1 MIVVTGGAGFIGSN
15 IVKAL
20 NRNGVFDILVV
31 DNLSNVEKV
40 ANLSKLTIRD
50 YMDKQEFLDAIQSDR
65 TFDRMTTV
73 FHQGAC
79 SDTLATDGKYVLQ
92 NNFTFS
98 KTLFHFCQR
107 RQAQFIYASSASVY
121 GGGSEFSE
129 EPGNE
134 SALNV
139 YAWSK
144 LLFDNY
150 IRQSGAQASPSG
162 SSPPPTTGIQCVG
175 LRYFNVYGPG
185 EFHKGRMASVARHFN
200 NQYLDRQALHLF
212 AGTDGYQNG
221 EQLRDFVYVDDVVN
235 VNLYFMNH
243 PERSGIYNVGAGRAQ
258 SFNQV
263 ALAVINFHRKRQG
276 QAAVNLFEAVEL
288 GLIHYVSMPEALV
301 GKYQNFTEADLT
313 RLRSVGYEED
323 FDDIEA
329 GISKYLS

>member
-20 NRNGVFDILVV
+20 NRDGIVDILVV
-31 DNLSNVEKV
+31 DNLSNAEKIS
-40 ANLSKLTIRD
+40 NLSNLAIRD
-50 YMDKQEFLDAIQSDR
+50 YMDKHEFLEAIQSDR
-65 TFDRMTTV
+65 TFDRIATV

-79 SDTLATDGKYVLQ
+79 SDTMATDGKYVVQ

-98 KTLFHFCQR
+98 KILFHFCQR
-107 RQAQFIYASSASVY
+107 HQAQFIYASSASVY
-121 GGGSEFSE
+121 GGGADFSE
-129 EPGNE
+129 DRSNE

-150 IRQSGAQASPSG
+150 IRQSASLPDSKK
-162 SSPPPTTGIQCVG
+162 PAVQCVG

-185 EFHKGRMASVARHFN
+185 ELHKERMASVAWHFN
-200 NQYLDRQALHLF
+200 NQYRDNRTVKLF

-243 PERSGIYNVGAGRAQ
+243 PELSGIYNVGTGRAQ

-263 ALAVINFHRKRQG
+263 ALAVINFHRNQQG
-276 QAAVNLFEAVEL
+276 LATIDLSEAVDS
-288 GLIHYVSMPEALV
+288 GQIQYVSMPQALV
-301 GKYQNFTEADLT
+301 GKYQSFTEASLT
-313 RLRSVGYEED
+313 RLRCAGYEED
-323 FDDIEA
+323 FDNIET
-329 GISKYLS
+329 GINRYLS